1 MALINVKQVVLLEE
15 KRYDISKINVIASKY
30 KYINTLELSMTF

>member
-1 MALINVKQVVLLEE
+1 MALINVKQVVLPEE

-30 KYINTLELSMTF
+30 KYINTLALSMTF